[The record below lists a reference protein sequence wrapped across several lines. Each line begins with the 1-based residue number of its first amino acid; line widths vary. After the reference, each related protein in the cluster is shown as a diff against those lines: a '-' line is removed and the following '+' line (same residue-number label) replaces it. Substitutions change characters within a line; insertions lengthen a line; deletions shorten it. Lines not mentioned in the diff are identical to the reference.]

1 MRAVRIETS
10 PFQILSLVEFESIL
24 KKNQHGCAKI
34 SGYISAEEKNRIM
47 AMISE
52 ETWAHIWFY
61 DETGGKNILFCGYIE
76 DLRIHAEAD
85 TFLLTVLLKTGTGKM
100 DMGEHIG
107 VYQNA
112 STSYQKIL
120 ETIVQGYTDGKL
132 LMGTEAGNIGKMVV
146 QYKETDWEFAKRLAA
161 QKNTV
166 IMANEKSAGVK
177 YTFGIVEEAGR
188 ELLSYEAYSIV
199 NLIGE
204 YQIKK
209 DCGMAEK
216 DAVAYKVKTREIFYL
231 GDSVCFF
238 GKNYIVGEAE
248 RKWEGNEV
256 YNYYLLETKGE
267 LRQMSYGNKKIIG
280 ASMKGN
286 VTAVKKDTVKVV
298 LMEDKTGGWA
308 GQKWFAYSTIY
319 SSPDGTGWYCMPE
332 KGDSVRLYFP
342 NENEAEAYVNS
353 SVNEQSSNS
362 SARSNPDEKSIK
374 NKQGKEVLFQ
384 PDRLIL
390 TNNNGMSV
398 KIIDDEGIIIESDK
412 SITIRAKENIGI
424 ISMEQ
429 GVEMSA
435 PEKIAFQQG
444 STMLELADDINVQEF
459 MDGYIINYLYLL
471 AQFLEQIMPQ
481 ILCKIRPAFR
491 EVMDDGMHVIF
502 GEYMGKGMIIVGET
516 EE

>member
-1 MRAVRIETS
+1 MKAVRIETS
-10 PFQILSLVEFESIL
+10 PFQVLALVEFESVL

-61 DETGGKNILFCGYIE
+61 DETEGKNILFCGYIE

-85 TFLLTVLLKTGTGKM
+85 TFLLTALLKTGTGKM
-100 DMGEHIG
+100 DMGERIG

-166 IMANEKSAGVK
+166 LMANEKSAGVK
-177 YTFGIVEEAGR
+177 YTFGIIEEAGR
-188 ELLSYEAYSIV
+188 ELLSYESYSIV

-209 DCGMAEK
+209 NCGMTES

-231 GDSVCFF
+231 GDAVCFL
-238 GKNYIVGEAE
+238 GKNYVVGEVE
-248 RKWEGNEV
+248 RKWEGNEI

-267 LRQMSYGNKKIIG
+267 LRQMTYGNKKIIG
-280 ASMKGN
+280 ASLKGN
-286 VTAVKKDTVKVV
+286 VTSVKKDTVKVV
-298 LMEDKTGGWA
+298 LMEDETGGWA

-374 NKQGKEVLFQ
+374 NKQGKEVLFK
-384 PDRLIL
+384 PDRLVF
-390 TNNNGMSV
+390 TNNKGMSIEIV
-398 KIIDDEGIIIESDK
+398 DDEGILIESDK
-412 SITIRAKENIGI
+412 SITIKAKENIGI
-424 ISMEQ
+424 IRMEQ

-444 STMLELADDINVQEF
+444 NTMLELADDINVQGGRVN
-459 MDGYIINYLYLL
+459 M
-471 AQFLEQIMPQ
+471 Q
-481 ILCKIRPAFR
+481 
-491 EVMDDGMHVIF
+491 
-502 GEYMGKGMIIVGET
+502 
-516 EE
+516 

>member
-1 MRAVRIETS
+1 
-10 PFQILSLVEFESIL
+10 
-24 KKNQHGCAKI
+24 
-34 SGYISAEEKNRIM
+34 
-47 AMISE
+47 
-52 ETWAHIWFY
+52 
-61 DETGGKNILFCGYIE
+61 
-76 DLRIHAEAD
+76 
-85 TFLLTVLLKTGTGKM
+85 
-100 DMGEHIG
+100 
-107 VYQNA
+107 
-112 STSYQKIL
+112 
-120 ETIVQGYTDGKL
+120 
-132 LMGTEAGNIGKMVV
+132 IGKMVV

-444 STMLELADDINVQEF
+444 STMLELADDINVQGGRVN
-459 MDGYIINYLYLL
+459 M
-471 AQFLEQIMPQ
+471 Q
-481 ILCKIRPAFR
+481 
-491 EVMDDGMHVIF
+491 
-502 GEYMGKGMIIVGET
+502 
-516 EE
+516 